1 LAVIDH
7 ALGDYWS
14 AGPWPADGDYDED
27 AIYTRA
33 KGAKGTG
40 TVY

>member
-1 LAVIDH
+1 MSSLAVIDR
-7 ALGDYWS
+7 AL
-14 AGPWPADGDYDED
+14 GDYDED